1 MPIPQLEPTFQH
13 KKIDQKSS
21 FFSKATIGSGHGKPK
36 TPKKGFFKRL
46 FKKYW
51 LYIVALIL
59 LLGIAFIA
67 LVAWYSKDLPDVN
80 KLIDRSSPLST
91 KIYDSKGETLLYE
104 VHGPEQRTLV
114 TISELPDY
122 VKQATIAIEDK
133 DFYNHSGISIK
144 GIIRGQIVPRLSGQR
159 AQGGSTLT
167 QQFVKNAIL
176 TNERRVSRKIKEW
189 VLSYRI
195 EQKFTKDEILQMY
208 LNEIPYGGSA
218 YGIESAAH
226 YYFDKSAKD
235 LTLGEAAVLAALP
248 QSPTYLS
255 PFGNNKDKL
264 ITRQHTVLNLMV
276 DQGYI
281 TKEKAD
287 EAKQQEL
294 KFKKRAENMRA
305 PHFVTYV
312 KQQLE
317 EEYGT
322 TMVEQSGWKITT
334 SLDWEMQQAAE
345 RAVAEVAPKNKEK
358 YDADNAA
365 LVAIDVA
372 TGDIKAMVGSKDFFD
387 DTIDGQVNVAVA
399 DRQPGS
405 SIKPIVY
412 LTAFIKGYRPD
423 TILFD
428 LATKFGIKADG
439 TPYKPLDY
447 DGKERGPVS
456 IRQALAGSLNIPAV
470 KVLYLAG
477 VKSVTDLATQLG
489 YTTLTNPD
497 RYGLSLVLG
506 GAEVKL
512 LEHVNAYAA
521 IAREGVA
528 QDYRSVLKIE
538 DSKGEIV
545 KENKE
550 NKGRRVVD
558 KKYTRILSDVMSD
571 NSARAFI
578 FGGANFLTLPDRPV
592 AAKTGTTNDYHDAWT
607 MGFTPDI
614 AAGVWVGNS
623 NNRAM
628 KAGADGSV
636 VAAPIWNKFMR
647 EVTAKMPVK
656 GFEKEVLEPCDKTML
671 CGQLAKEQIVKIDKV
686 TGKLATAYTP
696 YDQIEEKKYLEVH
709 EILQYVN
716 INDPFGP
723 PLDNP
728 SNDPQYAA
736 WEEPI
741 KKWATDNGYNTDP
754 IPTEFDDTHKPEN
767 QPSISIL
774 SPSENQTINSTS
786 INISVQTSAPL
797 GVKKVEYFLDNDKVG
812 ESISAPFGLNYSINP
827 FVSNGSHRL
836 RAIASDDIGDYKEA
850 SININIQLDTS
861 LRQFNLQWIDP
872 QNNTNISATSLPY
885 NLRVSLDKPQNVKK
899 IDFYYKDQSNN
910 SQWFA
915 YVENPSNSPSTLW
928 GKGLSPGTYRLYMV
942 VQDQG
947 NGLMT
952 TPEITVNIQ

>member
-1 MPIPQLEPTFQH
+1 
-13 KKIDQKSS
+13 
-21 FFSKATIGSGHGKPK
+21 
-36 TPKKGFFKRL
+36 
-46 FKKYW
+46 
-51 LYIVALIL
+51 
-59 LLGIAFIA
+59 
-67 LVAWYSKDLPDVN
+67 
-80 KLIDRSSPLST
+80 
-91 KIYDSKGETLLYE
+91 
-104 VHGPEQRTLV
+104 
-114 TISELPDY
+114 
-122 VKQATIAIEDK
+122 
-133 DFYNHSGISIK
+133 
-144 GIIRGQIVPRLSGQR
+144 
-159 AQGGSTLT
+159 
-167 QQFVKNAIL
+167 
-176 TNERRVSRKIKEW
+176 
-189 VLSYRI
+189 
-195 EQKFTKDEILQMY
+195 
-208 LNEIPYGGSA
+208 
-218 YGIESAAH
+218 
-226 YYFDKSAKD
+226 
-235 LTLGEAAVLAALP
+235 
-248 QSPTYLS
+248 
-255 PFGNNKDKL
+255 
-264 ITRQHTVLNLMV
+264 
-276 DQGYI
+276 
-281 TKEKAD
+281 
-287 EAKQQEL
+287 
-294 KFKKRAENMRA
+294 MRA

-334 SLDWEMQQAAE
+334 SLDWDMQQAAE

-372 TGDIKAMVGSKDFFD
+372 TGDINAMVGSKDFFD

-447 DGKERGPVS
+447 DAKERGPVS

-528 QDYRSVLKIE
+528 QDYRSILKIE
-538 DSKGEIV
+538 DAKGEIV

-578 FGGANFLTLPDRPV
+578 FGEANFLTLPDRPV

-656 GFEKEVLEPCDKTML
+656 GFEKEFLEPCDKTMV

-686 TGKLATAYTP
+686 TGKLATGYTP

-723 PLDNP
+723 ALDNP
-728 SNDPQYAA
+728 SNDPQYAG

-741 KKWATDNGYNTDP
+741 KKWATDNGYNIDP
-754 IPTEFDDTHKPEN
+754 VPTEFDDTHKPEN

-786 INISVQTSAPL
+786 VNISVQASAPL

-812 ESISAPFGLNYSINP
+812 ESNLAPFGLNYSINP

-836 RAIASDDIGDYKEA
+836 RAIASDDIGDYKEV
-850 SININIQLDTS
+850 SININIQLDPS
-861 LRQFNLQWIDP
+861 LRQFNLQWLDP
-872 QNNTNISATSLPY
+872 QNNANISTASLPY
-885 NLRVSLDKPQNVKK
+885 NLRVSLDKPQNIKK

-947 NGLMT
+947 NSLMT
-952 TPEITVNIQ
+952 TPEISINIQ

>member
-1 MPIPQLEPTFQH
+1 MPIPQLKSTFKH
-13 KKIDQKSS
+13 KKIEQGSS
-21 FFSKATIGSGHGKPK
+21 FFSKHKVSPTSHSPRGPR
-36 TPKKGFFKRL
+36 KGFFKRFL
-46 FKKYW
+46 QKYW
-51 LYIVALIL
+51 PQLVALVLIV
-59 LLGIAFIA
+59 GIGFIA
-67 LVAWYSKDLPDVN
+67 MIAWYSKDLPDVN

-122 VKQATIAIEDK
+122 VKQATIAVEDK
-133 DFYNHSGISIK
+133 DFYNHSGISIR
-144 GIIRGQIVPRLSGQR
+144 GIIRGQIIPRLQGKR

-176 TNERRVSRKIKEW
+176 TNERSIVRKVKEW

-195 EQKFTKDEILQMY
+195 EQKFSKDEILQLY

-218 YGIESAAH
+218 YGVEAASR

-235 LTLGEAAVLAALP
+235 LTLAEAAILAALP
-248 QSPTYLS
+248 QSPSYLS
-255 PFGNNKDKL
+255 PYGSNKEKL
-264 ITRQHTVLNLMV
+264 INRQHVVLALMV
-276 DQGYI
+276 EQGYI
-281 TKEKAD
+281 TQSAAD
-287 EAKQQEL
+287 EALKQEL

-305 PHFVTYV
+305 PHFVMYV
-312 KQQLE
+312 KQMLE

-322 TMVEQSGWKITT
+322 TVVEQSGWKIIT

-345 RAVAEVAPKNKEK
+345 SAITEIVPKNKEK
-358 YDADNAA
+358 YEADNAA
-365 LVAIDVA
+365 LVAIDVNS
-372 TGDIKAMVGSKDFFD
+372 GDIKAMVGSADYFD
-387 DTIDGQVNVAVA
+387 DSIDGQVNVALA

-412 LTAFIKGYRPD
+412 LASFIKGFRPD
-423 TILFD
+423 TIVFD
-428 LATKFGIKADG
+428 LITKFGVKADG

-470 KVLYLAG
+470 KVLYLTG
-477 VKSVTDLATQLG
+477 VKTVTDLATQLG

-528 QDYRSVLKIE
+528 QDYRAILKIE
-538 DSKGEIV
+538 DSKGETI

-558 KKYTRILSDVMSD
+558 KKYTRLLADVMSD

-578 FGGANFLTLPDRPV
+578 FGEANFLTLPDRPV

-623 NNRAM
+623 NNKAM
-628 KAGADGSV
+628 KTGADGSV

-647 EVTAKMPVK
+647 TITANMPVK
-656 GFEKEVLEPCDKTML
+656 SFETEILEPCDKPMV
-671 CGQLAKEQIVKIDKV
+671 CGQLAKEQMVKIDKA

-696 YDQIEEKKYLEVH
+696 YDQVEEKKYLEVH
-709 EILQYVN
+709 NILHYVN
-716 INDPFGP
+716 INDPLGP
-723 PLDNP
+723 ALDNP
-728 SNDPQYAA
+728 NNDPQYSS

-741 KKWATDNGYNTDP
+741 QKWAEDNGYNTDP
-754 IPTEFDDTHKPEN
+754 LPTEFDDTHKPED

-786 INISVQTSAPL
+786 VSISVQSSAPR

-812 ESISAPFGLNYSINP
+812 ESFNSPFSFNYNINP

-836 RAIASDDIGDYKEA
+836 RAIASDDIGNYKEA
-850 SININIQLDTS
+850 SININIQLDPS
-861 LRQFNLQWIDP
+861 LKAFNLQWLDP
-872 QNNTNISATSLPY
+872 QNNTNISVSSLPY
-885 NLRVSLDKPQNVKK
+885 TLRLNLDKPENIQK
-899 IDFYYKDQSNN
+899 IDFYYKNQNGN

-915 YVENPSNSPSTLW
+915 YIENPSNTPSANLPAN
-928 GKGLSPGTYRLYMV
+928 LSAGSYRLYMV
-942 VQDQG
+942 VKDRG
-947 NGLMT
+947 GSLIT

>member
-36 TPKKGFFKRL
+36 TPKKGFFKKL

-59 LLGIAFIA
+59 LLGIVFIA
-67 LVAWYSKDLPDVN
+67 MVAWYSKDLPDVN

-281 TKEKAD
+281 SQEKAD

-372 TGDIKAMVGSKDFFD
+372 SGDIKAMVGSKDFFD

-528 QDYRSVLKIE
+528 QDYRSILKIE
-538 DSKGEIV
+538 DAKGEIV

-578 FGGANFLTLPDRPV
+578 FGEANFLTLPDRPV

-656 GFEKEVLEPCDKTML
+656 GFEKEVLEPCDKTMV

-696 YDQIEEKKYLEVH
+696 YDQIEEKKYLQVH

-716 INDPFGP
+716 INDPLGP

-754 IPTEFDDTHKPEN
+754 VPTEFDDTHKPEN

-786 INISVQTSAPL
+786 VNISVQASAPL

-827 FVSNGSHRL
+827 FVSNGAHRL
-836 RAIASDDIGDYKEA
+836 RAIASDDIGDYKEV
-850 SININIQLDTS
+850 SININIQLDAS

-872 QNNTNISATSLPY
+872 QNNANISTASLPY
-885 NLRVSLDKPQNVKK
+885 NLRVSLDKPQNIKK

-915 YVENPSNSPSTLW
+915 YVENPNNSPSALL
-928 GKGLSPGTYRLYMV
+928 GKGLSPGIYRLYMV

-947 NGLMT
+947 DSLMT
-952 TPEITVNIQ
+952 TPEISVNIQ

>member
-36 TPKKGFFKRL
+36 SPKKGFFKRL

-51 LYIVALIL
+51 LYIIALIL

-195 EQKFTKDEILQMY
+195 EQKFTKDEILQLY

-218 YGIESAAH
+218 YGVESAAH

-281 TKEKAD
+281 SQEKAD

-334 SLDWEMQQAAE
+334 SLDWDMQQAAE

-372 TGDIKAMVGSKDFFD
+372 SGDIKAMVGSKDFFD

-428 LATKFGIKADG
+428 LTTKFGIKADG

-528 QDYRSVLKIE
+528 QDYRSILKIE
-538 DSKGEIV
+538 DAKGEIV

-578 FGGANFLTLPDRPV
+578 FGEANFLTLPDRPV

-628 KAGADGSV
+628 KPGADGSV

-686 TGKLATAYTP
+686 TGKLVTAYTP

-728 SNDPQYAA
+728 SNDPQYAG

-754 IPTEFDDTHKPEN
+754 VPTEFDDTHKPEN

-786 INISVQTSAPL
+786 VNISVQASAPL

-836 RAIASDDIGDYKEA
+836 RAIASDDIGDYKEV
-850 SININIQLDTS
+850 SININIQLDPS
-861 LRQFNLQWIDP
+861 LRQFNLQWLDP
-872 QNNTNISATSLPY
+872 QNNANISTASLPY
-885 NLRVSLDKPQNVKK
+885 NLRVSLDKPQNIKK

-947 NGLMT
+947 NSLMT

>member
-13 KKIDQKSS
+13 KKIDQKPS
-21 FFSKATIGSGHGKPK
+21 FFSKTTIGSGHRQPK
-36 TPKKGFFKRL
+36 TPKKGFFKKL

-91 KIYDSKGETLLYE
+91 KIYDNKGETLLYE

-133 DFYNHSGISIK
+133 DFYNHGGISIK

-195 EQKFTKDEILQMY
+195 EKKFTKDEILQLY

-226 YYFDKSAKD
+226 YYFDKPAKD

-255 PFGNNKDKL
+255 PFGNNKNKL

-281 TKEKAD
+281 SQEKAD

-372 TGDIKAMVGSKDFFD
+372 SGDIKAMVGSKDFFD
-387 DTIDGQVNVAVA
+387 DEIDGQVNVAVA

-521 IAREGVA
+521 IAREGVV
-528 QDYRSVLKIE
+528 QDYRPILKIE
-538 DSKGEIV
+538 DAKGEIV

-578 FGGANFLTLPDRPV
+578 FGEANFLTLPDRPV

-607 MGFTPDI
+607 VGFTPDI
-614 AAGVWVGNS
+614 AVGVWVGNS
-623 NNRAM
+623 DNRAM
-628 KAGADGSV
+628 KPGADGSV

-656 GFEKEVLEPCDKTML
+656 GFEKEFLEPCNKTMV

-716 INDPFGP
+716 INDPLGP

-728 SNDPQYAA
+728 SNDPQYVA

-741 KKWATDNGYNTDP
+741 KKWATDNGYNTGP
-754 IPTEFDDTHKPEN
+754 VPTEFDDTHKPEN

-774 SPSENQTINSTS
+774 SPSENQTINSAS
-786 INISVQTSAPL
+786 VNISVQVSAPL

-812 ESISAPFGLNYSINP
+812 ESNLAPFGLSYNINP
-827 FVSNGSHRL
+827 FVSNGAHRL
-836 RAIASDDIGDYKEA
+836 RAIASDDIGDYKEV
-850 SININIQLDTS
+850 SININIQLDPS

-872 QNNTNISATSLPY
+872 QNNTNISSNSLPY
-885 NLRVSLDKPQNVKK
+885 NLRLSLDKPQNIKK

-928 GKGLSPGTYRLYMV
+928 GKGLPSGTYRLYMV

-952 TPEITVNIQ
+952 TPEISVNIQ

>member
-13 KKIDQKSS
+13 KKIDQKPS
-21 FFSKATIGSGHGKPK
+21 FFSKGLVGSGHRQSKA
-36 TPKKGFFKRL
+36 PKKGFFGRW

-51 LYIVALIL
+51 LHIVALIL

-122 VKQATIAIEDK
+122 IKQATIAIEDK

-281 TKEKAD
+281 TKEKAE

-387 DTIDGQVNVAVA
+387 DTIDGQVNVAIA

-578 FGGANFLTLPDRPV
+578 FGEANFLTLPDRPV

-607 MGFTPDI
+607 VGFTPDI

-628 KAGADGSV
+628 KPGADGSI

-728 SNDPQYAA
+728 SNDPQYMA

-754 IPTEFDDTHKPEN
+754 VPTEFDDTHKPEN

-786 INISVQTSAPL
+786 VNISVQVSAPL
-797 GVKKVEYFLDNDKVG
+797 GVTKVEYFLDNDKVG

-836 RAIASDDIGDYKEA
+836 RAIASDDIGDYKEV
-850 SININIQLDTS
+850 SININIQLDPS
-861 LRQFNLQWIDP
+861 LRQFNLQWVDP
-872 QNNTNISATSLPY
+872 QNNANISATSLPY
-885 NLRVSLDKPQNVKK
+885 NLRVSLDKPQNIKK

-915 YVENPSNSPSTLW
+915 YIENPSNSPSTLW
-928 GKGLSPGTYRLYMV
+928 GKGLLPGTYRLYMV

-947 NGLMT
+947 NSLMT
-952 TPEITVNIQ
+952 TPEISVNIQ